1 MGKQGNVEWMEQQIQ
16 AMAWLRQS
24 FPSIFSLD
32 IKPLKIGITQDILTA
47 HLDGAPDEV
56 WIRRAIG
63 YYARSNFYLR
73 CMKPGAYR
81 FNIEGQPDGDV
92 TEIEA
97 ASAKAML
104 IARQKKSA
112 QKATQI
118 KLERKAAK
126 ESAQAALAIND
137 VPEEI
142 DTLTALG
149 IGTKKILML
158 KKKPVLLLQED

>member
-1 MGKQGNVEWMEQQIQ
+1 MGKQGNVEWMEQRVQ
-16 AMAWLRQS
+16 AMTWLRQS

-32 IKPLKIGITQDILTA
+32 IKPLKIGITQDILAT

-63 YYARSNFYLR
+63 HHVMSNFYLR

-81 FNIEGQPDGDV
+81 FNIEGQPAGDV
-92 TEIEA
+92 TEMEA
-97 ASAKAML
+97 VSAKVML
-104 IARQKKSA
+104 ISRQKKSA

-118 KLERKAAK
+118 KMERKAAK
-126 ESAQAALAIND
+126 ESAQAALAIDN

-142 DTLTALG
+142 YTLIAPEMG
-149 IGTKKILML
+149 AKRILTL
-158 KKKPVLLLQED
+158 KKKSALVLQKA